1 MSVRQA
7 AEYCALSNHSQIVIW
22 LQRVKKYQ
30 KYGINGLIRQPNRKK
45 NVMRLPKRPVK
56 TDEKELLL

>member
-7 AEYCALSNHSQIVIW
+7 AEYCSLSNHSQIVIW
-22 LQRVKKYQ
+22 LQRVKKYK

-56 TDEKELLL
+56 TAEKELLL

>member
-22 LQRVKKYQ
+22 LQRVK